1 MIPYI
6 MDDTKTLAE
15 LVADTSNGLG
25 RLTECTLADVKE
37 VLNGEYVASVNVP
50 IKAHNAELLHR
61 GGIIKLKVNTDAP
74 QLFRIARMKETLS
87 TGMIELDLEHISYD
101 LNKTV
106 IAAVGVN
113 TGRVFELLDML
124 NNQWVQIAPVYPGG
138 VFTATST
145 IPSNDTAGGTWRRP
159 ITPRELLLGNDG
171 LCAKRGW
178 VMHWDNLTYSFEYS
192 RGNDLRNSVIL
203 SYGKNILDYSEE
215 ADNASVYDG
224 VVGYVFLQNKWP
236 NAINSDL
243 VPVVVGT
250 TPQHIY
256 MADVSE
262 KAKNLTNAPTK
273 AQVTTWARAW
283 LANHPSINVP
293 RFSIDVDMVNIYGT
307 SQYEN
312 LKALGTVGLGDTITV
327 HIKELNVNLDA
338 VITEIVYDSLKESIK
353 SVVLGNY
360 RPSLAKTLVGM
371 VNNNSSAITETR
383 TQYSEVATNGSNG
396 LMSATDKAT
405 LDSLNMRM
413 LFDSY
418 QAHPSTDWST
428 WRYNQYQ
435 ISGNGFII
443 VMVNAYADTNASYGN
458 LTAYVQH
465 STDGGT
471 TWEFDGFTAYRHDQ
485 TSAIST
491 DGIAVT
497 VPIAVTDTELIRTV
511 WRISKEDK
519 KICRTKMLGVGVTA
533 TETVHGGAL

>member
-113 TGRVFELLDML
+113 TGRVFELLNML
-124 NNQWVQIAPVYPGG
+124 NNQWVHAPVYPGG

-159 ITPRELLLGNDG
+159 ITPREVLLGNDG
-171 LCAKRGW
+171 LCAKNNW
-178 VMHWDNLTYSFEYS
+178 VMHWDNLNYSFEYS
-192 RGNDLRNSVIL
+192 RGEDLRNSVIL

-236 NAINSDL
+236 NAINSNI
-243 VPVVVGT
+243 VPVVAGT
-250 TPQHIY
+250 TPQHVY

-262 KAKNLTNAPTK
+262 NAKNLTSAPTK
-273 AQVTTWARAW
+273 AQVTNWARSW
-283 LANHPSINVP
+283 LSGHPTINVP
-293 RFSIDVDMVNIYGT
+293 KFSIDVDMVNIYGT

-312 LKALGTVGLGDTITV
+312 LKALGAVGLGDTITV
-327 HIKELNVNLDA
+327 HIKEMNVDYDA

-360 RPSLAKTLVGM
+360 RPSLANTLVGM
-371 VNNNSSAITETR
+371 VKNNSTAITDTR
-383 TQYSEVATNGSNG
+383 TQYSEVATSGSNG

-413 LFDSY
+413 LFDSF
-418 QAHPSTDWST
+418 QSNPASDWNT
-428 WRYNQYQ
+428 ERYNEYQ

-443 VMVNAYADTNASYGN
+443 IMVNAYTSGTTSYGN
-458 LTAYVQH
+458 VECSVQH
-465 STDGGT
+465 NSGGT
-471 TWEFDGFTAYRHDQ
+471 WGYDGYVKYRHDQ
-485 TSAIST
+485 TMSDSY
-491 DGIAVT
+491 DGVSIT
-497 VPIAVTDTELIRTV
+497 VPMAVTDEELIRAT
-511 WRISKEDK
+511 WKITKEVQK
-519 KICRTKMLGVGVTA
+519 ACRVKILGVGVTA
-533 TETVHGGAL
+533 TQTVDGGAL